1 MAGRLFRPAIFF
13 RYTSLFRHSVMSTSD
28 MDKPSINCSFCGRPA
43 AQVNNMI
50 AGKDVYICDRCIHTS
65 MDVLKQHTSPTV
77 QTKTSSPKKTAL
89 LKPSQIK
96 GKLDDYVIEQDRS
109 KRILSV
115 AVYNHYKRIQSHA
128 IPGDEVEIE
137 KSNILL
143 VGPTGTG
150 KTLLAKTLAKILD
163 VPFAVADAT
172 TITESGYVG
181 DDVETILVHLLQN
194 ADYDVE
200 KAERGIVYIDEIDK
214 IARRSD
220 SQSITRDVSGEG
232 VQQALLK
239 LLEGTVAGVP
249 PRGGRKHPEQPLIYV
264 NTKNILFICGGAFD
278 GIEKIIAR
286 RLNAKTIGFSA
297 STRENVEES
306 AALLSRVEPEDLIK
320 FGFIPELVGR
330 LPVIAPLEPLSDKAM
345 LEVLTKPKN
354 ALLKQ
359 YQKLFAMEQCSLEFT
374 EDALL
379 AIVQKANKRK
389 TGARGLRAIV
399 EEIMLPIMFDIPDK
413 DNIQSCIINEA
424 VVNEGVEPMYS
435 TEKES
440 TGTSAKVKKAE

>member
-1 MAGRLFRPAIFF
+1 
-13 RYTSLFRHSVMSTSD
+13 MSSSIH
-28 MDKPSINCSFCGRPA
+28 DKDSICCSFCGRSA
-43 AQVNNMI
+43 EDVQNLI
-50 AGKDVYICDRCIHTS
+50 AGHEVYICDRCIHAS
-65 MDVLKQHTSPTV
+65 MDVLNQHIAPS
-77 QTKTSSPKKTAL
+77 TKSHKPQLQKTAL

-96 GKLDDYVIEQDRS
+96 AKLDDYVIGQDRA

-115 AVYNHYKRIQSHA
+115 AVYNHYKRIASHA
-128 IPGDEVEIE
+128 LPSQDEVEIE

-143 VGPTGTG
+143 AGPTGTG
-150 KTLLAKTLAKILD
+150 KTLLAKTLARILD

-200 KAERGIVYIDEIDK
+200 RAERGIIYIDEIDK

-249 PRGGRKHPEQPLIYV
+249 PRGGRKHPEQSLVYV

-278 GIEKIIAR
+278 GVEKTIAR
-286 RLNAKTIGFSA
+286 RINAKTIGFSA
-297 STRENVEES
+297 SLQENVVES
-306 AALLSRVEPEDLIK
+306 HALLSRVEPEDFIK

-330 LPVIAPLEPLSDKAM
+330 LPVIAPLEPLSDEAM

-354 ALLKQ
+354 ALIKQ
-359 YQKLFAMEQCSLEFT
+359 YQKLFSMEQCGLEFT
-374 EDALL
+374 SDALL
-379 AIVQKANKRK
+379 AIVEKAKIRK

-399 EEIMLPIMFDIPDK
+399 EEIMLPIMFEVPDRKDI
-413 DNIQSCIINEA
+413 NHCIIGKEVVESGKEPQFEQKTQSSHEA
-424 VVNEGVEPMYS
+424 EQLR
-435 TEKES
+435 
-440 TGTSAKVKKAE
+440 KAE

>member
-1 MAGRLFRPAIFF
+1 
-13 RYTSLFRHSVMSTSD
+13 MSSSIH
-28 MDKPSINCSFCGRPA
+28 DKDSICCSFCGRSA
-43 AQVNNMI
+43 EDVQNLI
-50 AGKDVYICDRCIHTS
+50 AGHKVYICDRCIHAS
-65 MDVLKQHTSPTV
+65 MDVLNQHIAPS
-77 QTKTSSPKKTAL
+77 TKSHKPQLQKTAL

-96 GKLDDYVIEQDRS
+96 AKLDDYVIGQDRA

-115 AVYNHYKRIQSHA
+115 AVYNHYKRIASHA
-128 IPGDEVEIE
+128 LPSQDEVEIE

-143 VGPTGTG
+143 AGPTGTG
-150 KTLLAKTLAKILD
+150 KTLLAKTLARILD

-200 KAERGIVYIDEIDK
+200 RAERGIIYIDEIDK

-249 PRGGRKHPEQPLIYV
+249 PRGGRKHPEQSLVYV

-278 GIEKIIAR
+278 GVEKTIAR
-286 RLNAKTIGFSA
+286 RINAKTIGFSA
-297 STRENVEES
+297 SLKENVVES
-306 AALLSRVEPEDLIK
+306 HALLSRVEPEDFIK

-330 LPVIAPLEPLSDKAM
+330 LPVIAPLEPLSDEAM

-354 ALLKQ
+354 ALIKQ
-359 YQKLFAMEQCSLEFT
+359 YQKLFSMEQCGLEFT
-374 EDALL
+374 SDALL
-379 AIVQKANKRK
+379 AIVEKAKIRK

-399 EEIMLPIMFDIPDK
+399 EEIMLPIMFEVPDRKDI
-413 DNIQSCIINEA
+413 NHCIIGKEVVESGKEPQFEQKTQSSHEA
-424 VVNEGVEPMYS
+424 EQLR
-435 TEKES
+435 
-440 TGTSAKVKKAE
+440 KAE